1 MNIKLEP
8 ASKFDK
14 SCRMQKSDFLED
26 VKRGC
31 ITEYDGFGYYGTED
45 KVSNIDCF
53 ENAPKNMNYVYW
65 YNK

>member
-1 MNIKLEP
+1 MNIELKA

-14 SCRMQKSDFLED
+14 SCRMQKSDFLKYVES
-26 VKRGC
+26 GC

-45 KVSNIDCF
+45 KVSNVDCF
-53 ENAPKNMNYVYW
+53 NKAPENMNYIYW